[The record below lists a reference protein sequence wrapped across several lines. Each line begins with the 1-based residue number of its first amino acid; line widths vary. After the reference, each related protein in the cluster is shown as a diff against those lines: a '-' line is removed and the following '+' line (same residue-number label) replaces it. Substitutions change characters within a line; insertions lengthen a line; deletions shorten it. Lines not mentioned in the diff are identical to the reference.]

1 MRAAGAPHANEV
13 RSPARLL
20 ADQALSRAAGAPLV
34 LHNHVRLLR
43 DAAEN
48 YPAWLDGIASA
59 RHHIYFESYIIH
71 EDAEG
76 YRFADALAT
85 KARDGVRVLLLYD
98 WLGAVGKTSR
108 FFWRRLRQAGV
119 EVRVFNPPHVTSS
132 FGWISRDHRKV
143 LSVDER
149 IAFVTGLCIG
159 EMWTGDS
166 ARGRAPWRDTG
177 VEVRG
182 PAVADVEVAF
192 ASAWATAGDP
202 IPVETLPRR
211 ESLPPA
217 GSVSL
222 RVIATEPSTGGLYRL
237 DTLVA
242 ALARRSLWLTDAYF
256 VASTS
261 YVQAL
266 VAAARDGVDVRM
278 LVPGSSDIPL
288 VSALSRAGYRPLL
301 EGGVRVFEWNG
312 TMLHAKTAVADAHW
326 ARVGSTNLNPA
337 SWMGNWE
344 LDVAIE
350 DDLFAK
356 EVEGMFLRDLQHSTE
371 IVLSRRARVV
381 VTGQP
386 EPRSS
391 RPQVGRGSAGRAVAG
406 AIGIGSAVG
415 AAMTERRALG
425 SAEARIL
432 LAAGALLGLLAV
444 TAFFFPRVLALPVA
458 LIGAWTAVGLLIRA
472 YKLRVQAPSSRST
485 PTRTA

>member
-1 MRAAGAPHANEV
+1 
-13 RSPARLL
+13 
-20 ADQALSRAAGAPLV
+20 
-34 LHNHVRLLR
+34 
-43 DAAEN
+43 
-48 YPAWLDGIASA
+48 
-59 RHHIYFESYIIH
+59 
-71 EDAEG
+71 
-76 YRFADALAT
+76 
-85 KARDGVRVLLLYD
+85 
-98 WLGAVGKTSR
+98 
-108 FFWRRLRQAGV
+108 
-119 EVRVFNPPHVTSS
+119 
-132 FGWISRDHRKV
+132 
-143 LSVDER
+143 
-149 IAFVTGLCIG
+149 
-159 EMWTGDS
+159 
-166 ARGRAPWRDTG
+166 
-177 VEVRG
+177 
-182 PAVADVEVAF
+182 
-192 ASAWATAGDP
+192 
-202 IPVETLPRR
+202 
-211 ESLPPA
+211 
-217 GSVSL
+217 
-222 RVIATEPSTGGLYRL
+222 
-237 DTLVA
+237 
-242 ALARRSLWLTDAYF
+242 LTDAYF